1 MKNSTIAIIIV
12 ITLII
17 VMLAS
22 GIIYA
27 FSTSAPQRAEE
38 PKADVT
44 DESNTE
50 AESVTDTVTDSE
62 STDIPET
69 TSSESLTNPVI
80 KVDIQNGI
88 SDEIPGITEEDQRLY
103 GLIKSGVISEMS
115 EKVKNSG
122 MKVEDIQNDFSVFD
136 MQSILGLFNYGE
148 EVGSIRISSLQ
159 RINTAY
165 PVEFLKQIDEDHLYV
180 VYKTIGRNNQ
190 ICYSYLFFERIAERC
205 NETHESWWRR
215 GNVFY
220 VAKALQ
226 YRDFADIHIG
236 STSAD
241 VHAVDPVVSP
251 AKHPEGFT
259 DPYKSYHL
267 MKDGVLTITYSF
279 NPEADRHLVSAMD
292 YDDSFTFEPPH
303 CNYIMNVKVDPND
316 FPAPSSSDV
325 EVK

>member
-27 FSTSAPQRAEE
+27 FTSSAPQGAEE
-38 PKADVT
+38 PKADAA
-44 DESNTE
+44 
-50 AESVTDTVTDSE
+50 AESIADTVTDSE
-62 STDIPET
+62 STDNPET
-69 TSSESLTNPVI
+69 SASESLFDPEVR
-80 KVDIQNGI
+80 VDIKNGI
-88 SDEIPGITEEDQRLY
+88 SDEIPGITEEDQGLY
-103 GLIKSGVISEMS
+103 GLIRAGVISEMS

-165 PVEFLKQIDEDHLYV
+165 PVEFLKLIDEDHLYV
-180 VYKTIGRNNQ
+180 VYKTVGRDNQ
-190 ICYSYLFFERIAERC
+190 IWYSYLFFERIAERC

-220 VAKALQ
+220 VAKALE
-226 YRDFADIHIG
+226 YSDFADIHIG
-236 STSAD
+236 STNAE
-241 VHAVDPVVSP
+241 VHAVDPVVYP
-251 AKHPEGFT
+251 GLYPEEYPKESF
-259 DPYKSYHL
+259 KSYHL

-279 NPEADRHLVSAMD
+279 NPEANRPLVSAMD
-292 YDDSFTFEPPH
+292 YDDSFTFKPYESSD
-303 CNYIMNVKVDPND
+303 YIMDVRIDPND
-316 FPAPSSSDV
+316 LPASDV

>member
-17 VMLAS
+17 AMLTT

-27 FSTSAPQRAEE
+27 FTSSAPQGAEE
-38 PKADVT
+38 PKADAA
-44 DESNTE
+44 
-50 AESVTDTVTDSE
+50 AESIADTVTDSE
-62 STDIPET
+62 STDNPET
-69 TSSESLTNPVI
+69 SASESLFDPEVR
-80 KVDIQNGI
+80 VDIKNGI
-88 SDEIPGITEEDQRLY
+88 SDEIPGITEEDQGLY
-103 GLIKSGVISEMS
+103 GLIRAGVISEMS

-259 DPYKSYHL
+259 EPFKSYHL
-267 MKDGVLTITYSF
+267 MKDGVLTLTFSF
-279 NPEADRHLVSAMD
+279 DPEADRHLVSAMD
-292 YDDSFTFEPPH
+292 YDDSFTFAPYK
-303 CNYIMNVKVDPND
+303 NSDYRMNVRIDPND
-316 FPAPSSSDV
+316 LPAPSSSDV

>member
-27 FSTSAPQRAEE
+27 FSTSAPQGAEE
-38 PKADVT
+38 PKADAA
-44 DESNTE
+44 
-50 AESVTDTVTDSE
+50 AESIADTVTDSE
-62 STDIPET
+62 STDNPET
-69 TSSESLTNPVI
+69 SASESLFDPEVR
-80 KVDIQNGI
+80 VDIKNGI
-88 SDEIPGITEEDQRLY
+88 SDEIPGITEEDQGLY
-103 GLIKSGVISEMS
+103 GLIRAGVISEMS

-165 PVEFLKQIDEDHLYV
+165 PVEFLKLIDEDHLYV
-180 VYKTIGRNNQ
+180 VYKTVGRDNQ
-190 ICYSYLFFERIAERC
+190 IWYSYLFFERIAERC

-220 VAKALQ
+220 VAKALE
-226 YRDFADIHIG
+226 YSDFADIHIG
-236 STSAD
+236 STTAD

-259 DPYKSYHL
+259 EPFKSYHL
-267 MKDGVLTITYSF
+267 MKDGVLTLTFSF
-279 NPEADRHLVSAMD
+279 DPETKWHRVSEMK
-292 YDDSFTFEPPH
+292 YDDSFTFGTGDRT
-303 CNYIMNVKVDPND
+303 MNVRIDPND

>member
-17 VMLAS
+17 AMLTT

-27 FSTSAPQRAEE
+27 FTSSAPQGAEE
-38 PKADVT
+38 PKADAA
-44 DESNTE
+44 
-50 AESVTDTVTDSE
+50 AESIADTVTDSE
-62 STDIPET
+62 STDNPET
-69 TSSESLTNPVI
+69 SASESLFDPEVR
-80 KVDIQNGI
+80 VDIKNGI
-88 SDEIPGITEEDQRLY
+88 SDEIPGITEEDQGLY
-103 GLIKSGVISEMS
+103 GLIRAGVISEMS

-205 NETHESWWRR
+205 NETHEAWWRR

-220 VAKALQ
+220 VAKALE
-226 YRDFADIHIG
+226 YSDFADIHIG
-236 STSAD
+236 STTAD
-241 VHAVDPVVSP
+241 VHAVDPVVGP
-251 AKHPEGFT
+251 AKNPEGFT
-259 DPYKSYHL
+259 EPFKSYHL
-267 MKDGVLTITYSF
+267 MKDGVLTLTFSF
-279 NPEADRHLVSAMD
+279 DPETKWHRVSEMK
-292 YDDSFTFEPPH
+292 YDDSFTFGTGDRT
-303 CNYIMNVKVDPND
+303 MNVRIDPND
-316 FPAPSSSDV
+316 LPASDA
-325 EVK
+325 EMK

>member
-27 FSTSAPQRAEE
+27 FTSSAPQGAEE
-38 PKADVT
+38 PKADAA
-44 DESNTE
+44 
-50 AESVTDTVTDSE
+50 AESIADTVTDSE
-62 STDIPET
+62 STDNPET
-69 TSSESLTNPVI
+69 SASESLFDPEVR
-80 KVDIQNGI
+80 VDIKNGI
-88 SDEIPGITEEDQRLY
+88 SDEIPGITEEDQGLY
-103 GLIKSGVISEMS
+103 GLIRAGVISEMS

-159 RINTAY
+159 ALNLIY
-165 PVEFLKQIDEDHLYV
+165 PVEFLKLIDEDHLYV

-205 NETHESWWRR
+205 NETHEAWWRR

-220 VAKALQ
+220 VAKALE
-226 YRDFADIHIG
+226 YSDFADIHIG
-236 STSAD
+236 STTAD
-241 VHAVDPVVSP
+241 VHAVDPVVGP
-251 AKHPEGFT
+251 AKNPEGFT
-259 DPYKSYHL
+259 EPFKSYHL
-267 MKDGVLTITYSF
+267 MKDGVLTLTFSF
-279 NPEADRHLVSAMD
+279 DPETKWHRVSEMK
-292 YDDSFTFEPPH
+292 YDDSFTFGTGDRT
-303 CNYIMNVKVDPND
+303 MNVRIDPND
-316 FPAPSSSDV
+316 LPASDA
-325 EVK
+325 EMK